1 MATENIKNIVTYEQ
15 FGAKGDGK
23 TDDFAAMKAAH
34 EYANQNGLEV
44 HAAAGKSYYIGNS
57 TYGEH
62 ITVQTNTFWHGATVI
77 FDDSKIAAH
86 KHCGCKDCKE
96 RSACLFHIKPSY
108 PKVDVL
114 DAVKSNL
121 PILSAFD
128 GEGTKRFDN
137 WPLEYDALVH
147 IKSDERK
154 VFIRVGANAD
164 SGDSINEVLLV
175 HKDGTID
182 PSTPISWN
190 YKDMTSAVAYNAEEE
205 PVTLDGGGAT
215 VLTIANKSEN
225 NGYFYYARNIM
236 VTRSNTKVCN
246 LVHVVEEEQEF
257 RAPYKGLLCTERCH
271 NITYENIVLQA
282 ARRKY
287 VASNNQQGTYEI
299 GGHAANDIKFIN
311 VNVSNFFATGA
322 AHDYYRYGILHT
334 KGQIGNRGMMG
345 TNYCRNFYFKDCR
358 LVNFDAHKG
367 MGNLTMENCEVQTV
381 LIMGAGKVNIKN
393 TVCYADN
400 HKSMIHYR
408 SDYGASFRG
417 DITLENIELKYSEGA
432 LANPESSISI
442 IELSYDSNN
451 DYDTDYNYETG
462 EYECG
467 EGSTNYMATNIYVK
481 GAKLTKY
488 RMVDYVEKN
497 ERGFNDIVE
506 EHLEAGDPLYVI
518 NKGIAE
524 GFMGNDISKFAKDGG
539 YSDKNRYIPP
549 ESIVVEDSC
558 KNIVLPS
565 STTFKNNTK
574 MFIDGREVE
583 I

>member
-15 FGAKGDGK
+15 FGATGDGK

-34 EYANQNGLEV
+34 EYANENGLEV
-44 HAAAGKSYYIGNS
+44 HAEAGKSYYIGNS
-57 TYGEH
+57 TNGEY
-62 ITVQTNTFWHGATVI
+62 ITVKTSTFWHGATVI
-77 FDDSKIAAH
+77 IDDSGIAAH
-86 KHCGCKDCKE
+86 KNCGCNDCIM
-96 RSACLFHIKPSY
+96 RNAPVFYIKPSH

-114 DAVKSNL
+114 DAAKSNL
-121 PILSAFD
+121 PLRSEFD
-128 GEGTKRFDN
+128 GDGTKKFEN

-147 IKSDERK
+147 IKSNERK
-154 VFIRVGANAD
+154 VFIRVGANSD
-164 SGDSINEVLLV
+164 SGDSISEVILV
-175 HKDGTID
+175 HKDGVID
-182 PSTPISWN
+182 PTTPISWN
-190 YKDMTSAVAYNAEEE
+190 YRDMTSAVAYNAEEE

-215 VLTIANKSEN
+215 ILTIANKSET
-225 NGYFYYARNIM
+225 NGYFYYSRNIM

-246 LVHVVEEEQEF
+246 FVHVVEEEQEF

-299 GGHAANDIKFIN
+299 GAFASNGIKFIN
-311 VNVSNFFATGA
+311 VNASNFFATGA
-322 AHDYYRYGILHT
+322 AHDYYRYGVLHT
-334 KGQIGNRGMMG
+334 KGQVGNRGMMG

-417 DITLENIELKYSEGA
+417 DITLENIELKYSEGSLSA
-432 LANPESSISI
+432 PGSSISI
-442 IELSYDSNN
+442 IELSYDANN

-462 EYECG
+462 EYESG
-467 EGSTNYMATNIYVK
+467 EGSTNYMATNIYIK

-488 RMVDYVEKN
+488 RMLDYIEKN

-506 EHLEAGDPLYVI
+506 EHLETDDSLYVI
-518 NKGIAE
+518 NKRISE
-524 GFMGNDISKFAKDGG
+524 GFMGYDISKFASEGG
-539 YSDKNRYIPP
+539 FSDKNRYIPP
-549 ESIVVEDSC
+549 EKIVVENSC
-558 KNIVLPS
+558 NNVVLPS

-574 MFIDGREVE
+574 MFLDGKE
-583 I
+583 IKI